1 MSDSIVVINPNSS
14 QAVTDGIDAAMAPL
28 RLSGGPAID
37 CVTLAEGPPAIETDA
52 EMEAVV
58 QPLCRRIASRKDAGA
73 FVIACFS
80 DPGLALARERTE
92 RPVFGIAESAMLTA
106 LTLGKRFGIISI
118 LEASL
123 PRHLRY
129 LRGLGLESRFAA
141 DLPIGVGVAGLAESD
156 AVSNRMIAVGQELRD
171 RHGADVIIMGCAGM
185 AGYRDALER
194 ALALPVVEPC
204 QAAAAMALGAVRLN
218 WGGNGG
224 RHAS

>member
-1 MSDSIVVINPNSS
+1 MADSIVVINPNST

-28 RLSGGPAID
+28 RISGGPTID

-52 EMEAVV
+52 EMESVIA
-58 QPLCRRIASRKDAGA
+58 PLCRKIAANDDAGA

-80 DPGLALARERTE
+80 DPGLALARETAA

-118 LEASL
+118 LETSL

-129 LRGLGLESRFAA
+129 LRSLGLESRFAA
-141 DLPIGVGVAGLAESD
+141 DLPVGIGVTGLAEGD
-156 AVSNRMIAVGQELRD
+156 AVCERMIAVGQELRD
-171 RHGADVIIMGCAGM
+171 KHGADVIIMGCAGM
-185 AGYRDALER
+185 AGYRDDLETALD
-194 ALALPVVEPC
+194 LPVVEPC

-218 WGGNGG
+218 WGRNGT
-224 RHAS
+224 S